1 MSTFSASQIPASIA
15 RANGELVTT
24 RCTMGGIGEGL
35 LIQGFV
41 FKSGGNGFF
50 YPQCDLDAY
59 LRDGG
64 NGYRDAIR
72 HGVKSLEGRSWERC
86 EALDKIRAE
95 VEAEKAAR

>member
-1 MSTFSASQIPASIA
+1 MKSSCLPASIA

-24 RCTMGGIGEGL
+24 RCTLGGIGEGL

-50 YPQCDLDAY
+50 YPDAQLDAY

-72 HGVKSLEGRSWERC
+72 HGVASLADRSWERC
-86 EALDKIRAE
+86 EKLDEIRAE
-95 VEAEKAAR
+95 LSAQEG